1 MLSTGYPINT
11 LCQILNGT
19 FLQEGKEDFVRH
31 VETDTRVLDGRP
43 HSLFVAIVGPR
54 FDGHQFLWEAYS
66 KGVRTFIVSED
77 VDLNH
82 FAEASIIKV
91 DNSLKALQRLAIF
104 HRGEHQID
112 VVGVTGS
119 NGKTIVKEWLYQLLY
134 RDKHIVRSPN
144 SYNSKLGVALSILLM
159 NDSHDMGVFEA
170 GISQEGE
177 MECLEKMIK
186 PNIGILTNIGAAHE
200 DGFRSDQDKALE
212 KLKLFTHCPK
222 LIYCAD
228 HDLVHN
234 AVASLSWEKKCKTW
248 GWRAGSTLQLLDVA
262 KGNKA
267 ADLRGNYLGVDR
279 HLKLPFNL
287 DASIENACHLWL
299 LLLELGYSDKVIN
312 QRFNDVS
319 DIPMRLEILVGV
331 NGCVLVNDAY
341 NSDLNAIGIALEQ
354 LLLQP
359 KNSKSTAILSDIV
372 IPNKVA
378 TEKYMELSKLLKTKG
393 IERFIGIGPN
403 LQRHK
408 HLFTGI
414 DSAFYTDTDSF
425 LQTLR
430 KDSFENE
437 NILLKGSRAFEFE
450 RIADRLQEKTHETTL
465 ELDLNKMSD
474 NLNLIREKI
483 KRETKIMA
491 MVKAFAYG
499 NGSYDVARLLEYS
512 GVAYLGVAY
521 ADEGVA
527 LRGDGIQIPILVLN
541 PEPSTYDA
549 IIRYNLEPQIYS
561 FRTLKLFHKALTDWG
576 YEGSYP
582 VHIKINTGMN
592 RLGFDLHEIEEL
604 GDLLRTEKIFDV
616 VSVFSHLSGSDEP
629 DFDKTTED
637 QVAKFET
644 AASFIEQ
651 CLGKSVIKHILN
663 SNGILRFPQYQ
674 FDMVRLGIALYGVSG
689 NQVTRSELLPVSKL
703 KTSISQIR
711 QVPKGSGIG
720 YSPKALLDA
729 ERTIAV
735 LSIGYADGLARKL
748 GNGVAEFWVNGQRA
762 KTVGNICMDMCMIDV
777 TEIPCQEGDEVE
789 IFGDH
794 ISLYEISEKLETIP
808 YEVLTRV
815 SERVKRVTIQS

>member
-11 LCQILNGT
+11 LCQIFQGE
-19 FLQEGKEDFVRH
+19 FLQEGTEDFVRH

-66 KGVRTFIVSED
+66 KGVRTFLVSEQI
-77 VDLNH
+77 DLVH
-82 FAEASIIKV
+82 FPEASIIKV
-91 DNSLKALQRLAIF
+91 DESLKALQRLAVF

-112 VVGVTGS
+112 VVGITGS

-144 SYNSKLGVALSILLM
+144 SYNSKLGVALSVLLM

-177 MECLEKMIK
+177 MESIERMIK
-186 PNIGILTNIGAAHE
+186 PNIGILTNIGSAHE
-200 DGFRSDQDKALE
+200 DGFRSESEKALE
-212 KLKLFTHCPK
+212 KLKLFVHCPK
-222 LIYCAD
+222 LIYCSD
-228 HDLVHN
+228 HDTVRDG
-234 AVASLSWEKKCKTW
+234 VTSLNWEEKCKTW
-248 GWRAGSTLQLLDVA
+248 GWREGSSLQLTSVE
-262 KGNKA
+262 KGNKNTELHGTYR
-267 ADLRGNYLGVDR
+267 DKTR
-279 HLKLPFNL
+279 HLRLPFNL

-319 DIPMRLEILVGV
+319 EIPMRLEILVGV

-372 IPNKVA
+372 IPDKVA
-378 TEKYMELSKLLKTKG
+378 TEKYSELSRLLKTKG
-393 IERFIGIGPN
+393 IERFIGIGPKLGRHQN
-403 LQRHK
+403 LF
-408 HLFTGI
+408 LGI
-414 DSAFYTDTDSF
+414 DSEFYPDTDSF
-425 LQTLR
+425 LQTLK

-437 NILLKGSRAFEFE
+437 NILLKGSRAFQFE
-450 RIADRLQEKTHETTL
+450 RIAERLQEKTHETTL
-465 ELDLNKMSD
+465 EIDLNKMSE
-474 NLNLIREKI
+474 NLNLIRGKI

-512 GVAYLGVAY
+512 SVSYLGVAY
-521 ADEGVA
+521 ADEGVE

-549 IIRYNLEPQIYS
+549 IIRHNLEPQIYS
-561 FRTLKLFHKALTDWG
+561 FRTLKLFEKALADAG
-576 YEGSYP
+576 FQGSYP

-592 RLGFDLHEIEEL
+592 RLGFDVYEIEEL
-604 GDLLRTEKIFDV
+604 GELLRNQDSLNV
-616 VSVFSHLSGSDEP
+616 VSVFSHLAGSDEAS
-629 DFDKTTED
+629 FDKTTEE
-637 QVAKFET
+637 QVAKFDS

-651 CLGKSVIKHILN
+651 CLGKPVIKHILN

-689 NQVTRSELLPVSKL
+689 NQKNRSELRPVSQL

-711 QVPKGSGIG
+711 KVPKGSGVG
-720 YSPKALLDA
+720 YSPKSLLDA
-729 ERTIAV
+729 DKTIAV

-794 ISLYEISEKLETIP
+794 ISLYEISERLETIP